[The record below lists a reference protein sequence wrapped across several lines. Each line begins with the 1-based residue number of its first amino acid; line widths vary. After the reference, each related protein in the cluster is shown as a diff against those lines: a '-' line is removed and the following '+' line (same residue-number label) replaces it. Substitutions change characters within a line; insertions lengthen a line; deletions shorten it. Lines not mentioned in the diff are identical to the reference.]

1 MGSKGQRYLSKE
13 TTDKIDNALNAANV
27 VYFNLATKR
36 KEVLDSLAALEDI
49 VADYQDV
56 MYDLNKHKRLYL
68 NLLKRHKQLKE
79 SKL

>member
-49 VADYQDV
+49 VVDYQDV
-56 MYDLNKHKRLYL
+56 MYELNKHKRLYL
-68 NLLKRHKQLKE
+68 GMVKKYKQLKE
-79 SKL
+79 KY